1 MTIFYSDIEN
11 ISKYWLE
18 CYTLFLLLLEL
29 FVKTLDQHI
38 LCNGSRLR
46 NFIAQ
51 NCQSCGLT
59 LQGRSNRVKKLSL
72 MLDEVQQIYFAL
84 SVISRSWRQQTNN
97 LPDTDK
103 SSCLLFAHG
112 RLVIICIL
120 LVCWRELLGD

>member
-1 MTIFYSDIEN
+1 MTIFYS
-11 ISKYWLE
+11 E

-59 LQGRSNRVKKLSL
+59 LQGPSNRVKKLSL

-84 SVISRSWRQQTNN
+84 SVISRSWRRQTNN

-103 SSCLLFAHG
+103 SSYNTIQYNVLYFERVDIH
-112 RLVIICIL
+112 
-120 LVCWRELLGD
+120 D